1 MRRGFWLPV
10 LFLALLASTGC
21 VVSTVNHLWAT
32 RNQFLKFDQ
41 HIRYE
46 PAAGERGPAL
56 RFLNP
61 RLTRDDVRA
70 VASERKPTT
79 VRSLPG
85 GELWTFRWQRLPR
98 PAGPPVNLQLEFSGD
113 LLTRIRVDKRF
124 ADHLGD
130 GRIEMLVRQF
140 VGPAT
145 DLDLF
150 RKRVW
155 CRVPGR
161 EASRFTPLTLKDMHA
176 LFGEENLARVVP
188 LPKGE
193 PSHIYRYQ
201 LEGVRGD
208 KSAMSFGA
216 SFQHGE
222 VAVISSRI
230 GSFSLAFDFTG
241 E

>member
-1 MRRGFWLPV
+1 MRRGIG
-10 LFLALLASTGC
+10 LAATLLAVCLLTGC

-32 RNQFLKFDQ
+32 RNQLLKFDQ
-41 HIRYE
+41 HVRYE
-46 PAAGERGPAL
+46 PAQGERGPGL
-56 RFLNP
+56 RFLDP
-61 RLTRDDVRA
+61 KLTRDDVRA
-70 VASERKPTT
+70 VAGERKPTT
-79 VRSLPG
+79 VRHLPG
-85 GELWTFRWQRLPR
+85 GEVWTFRWQRLPR
-98 PAGPPVNLQLEFSGD
+98 PAGPPVNLQLEFSGER
-113 LLTRIRVDKRF
+113 LTRLGVDARF
-124 ADHLGD
+124 ARHLGD

-161 EASRFTPLTLKDMHA
+161 EASRFTPLTLKDMQA
-176 LFGEENLARVVP
+176 LFGEENLVRVVP

-193 PSHIYRYQ
+193 PSHVYRYQ
-201 LEGVRGD
+201 LEGTPGE

-216 SFQHGE
+216 SFRKDE